1 MPGSGSST
9 ATWCCASRT
18 RPPRGPTATSRIRRS
33 PWCSRAARGVTWPTP
48 PPWPGW
54 RATGRWSPA
63 TGTAARTV
71 PCARSPPSRASKGT
85 WWGSCP
91 IPSTRSTRSPA
102 LVPAGS
108 GSSPPPWQRWCDRRR
123 RAERREDAKRR
134 SGVPAPRTASRSQR
148 SAREGGRQHVSANTV
163 AGLDTVAVAAATPD
177 RPQPYEELGL
187 TKAEYA
193 RIRQMLGRRPTDP
206 ELALYSVMWSEHCSY
221 KSSKVH
227 LRQFADKAPQAQ
239 GDSDGGT
246 GTRVE
251 GGTLLA
257 GMGHNAGVV
266 DIGQGYAVTFKIES
280 HNHPSY
286 VEPFQGAATGVGG
299 IVRDIL
305 AMGARP
311 VGVMDSLRFGPA
323 DAPDTA
329 RVLPGVVAGI
339 SFYGNCLGLP
349 NIGGELA
356 FDPCYAGNPL
366 VNALCVGVMRHA
378 DLQVAAARGPGNKV
392 ILFGART
399 GPDGIGGA
407 SVLASA
413 SFGGG
418 EAAKRPSVQV
428 GDPFME
434 KLLVECCLELSAAGL
449 IAGIQDLGAAG
460 ISCATAELA
469 AGGGSGMS
477 VVLDRVP
484 LRDPTL
490 GPAEILMSESQ
501 ERMMA
506 VVAPHDV
513 ERFTGICAR
522 WDVPATVIGEVTGTG
537 RLEMTW
543 HGEVVVDIAPE
554 TAADQGPVYHRPAA
568 RPAAQDALQAD
579 DPAALPRPASGAALL
594 DTLLALLGSPN
605 LADKTWIT
613 EQYDRHVRGN
623 TVLAAPKNAEMIRV
637 DEQTGLGVALATD
650 GNGRYSRL
658 DPYAGAQLALAEAY
672 RNVAATGAR
681 PVAVTNCL
689 NFGSPEDPAVM
700 WQFAEAVR
708 GLADGCTE
716 LGIPVTGGNVSFYNS
731 TGAAAIHPTPIVGVL
746 GVIDDVGARVPM
758 GFGGDSDVIVL
769 LGETRDELGGSE
781 WAWVTHNHLGGQPP
795 RVNLVRERI
804 LGAVLIAA
812 ADRGHLSSAHDL
824 SDGGL
829 AQALVEACLRGGT
842 GCRVR
847 LPGDTFTALFSESA
861 ARAVV
866 AARPGSEAAF
876 AELRVAHSVPGE
888 TIGRTGGDDLVV
900 EGWFTIP
907 LA

>member
-1 MPGSGSST
+1 VRDATAGRDT
-9 ATWCCASRT
+9 AT
-18 RPPRGPTATSRIRRS
+18 
-33 PWCSRAARGVTWPTP
+33 
-48 PPWPGW
+48 
-54 RATGRWSPA
+54 
-63 TGTAARTV
+63 
-71 PCARSPPSRASKGT
+71 
-85 WWGSCP
+85 
-91 IPSTRSTRSPA
+91 
-102 LVPAGS
+102 
-108 GSSPPPWQRWCDRRR
+108 
-123 RAERREDAKRR
+123 
-134 SGVPAPRTASRSQR
+134 
-148 SAREGGRQHVSANTV
+148 
-163 AGLDTVAVAAATPD
+163 GLDTVALAAATPD
-177 RPQPYEELGL
+177 HPQPYRELGL
-187 TKAEYA
+187 TEAEYA
-193 RIRQMLGRRPTDP
+193 RIRQLLGRRPTDP

-221 KSSKVH
+221 KSSKIY
-227 LRQFADKAPQAQ
+227 LRQFADKAPRTAA
-239 GDSDGGT
+239 
-246 GTRVE
+246 
-251 GGTLLA
+251 LLA

-311 VGVMDSLRFGPA
+311 VAVMDSLRFGPA

-378 DLQVAAARGPGNKV
+378 DLHVAAARGAGNKV
-392 ILFGART
+392 IMFGART

-460 ISCATAELA
+460 VSCATAELA

-477 VVLDRVP
+477 VSLDRVP

-490 GPAEILMSESQ
+490 GPTEILMSESQ

-506 VVAPHDV
+506 IVEPRHV

-522 WDVPATVIGEVTGTG
+522 WEVPATVIGEVTGTG

-543 HGEVVVDIAPE
+543 RGEVVVDIAPQ
-554 TAADQGPVYHRPAA
+554 TAANQGPVYHRRAA
-568 RPAAQDALQAD
+568 RPAGQDALTAD
-579 DPAALPRPASGAALL
+579 DPGALPRPASGAGLL
-594 DTLLALLGSPN
+594 DTLLALLASPD
-605 LADKTWIT
+605 LAGKTWVT
-613 EQYDRHVRGN
+613 EQYDRHVRGD
-623 TVLAAPKNAEMIRV
+623 TVLAAPHDAGVIRV
-637 DEQTGLGVALATD
+637 DGETGLGVALATD

-681 PVAVTNCL
+681 PVAVTDCL
-689 NFGSPEDPAVM
+689 NFGSPEDTGVM
-700 WQFAEAVR
+700 WQFAETVR
-708 GLADGCTE
+708 GLADGCAF
-716 LGIPVTGGNVSFYNS
+716 LGTPVTGGNVSFYNQ
-731 TGAAAIHPTPIVGVL
+731 TGDVAIHPTPVVGVL
-746 GVIDDVGARVPM
+746 GVLDDVRNHLPLSFSQRQACV
-758 GFGGDSDVIVL
+758 VL
-769 LGETRDELGGSE
+769 LGTTGPEFGGSA
-781 WAWVTHNHLGGQPP
+781 WAWVAHGHLGGRPP
-795 RVNLVRERI
+795 GVDLAAEQGLARVL
-804 LGAVLIAA
+804 AAAA
-812 ADRGHLSSAHDL
+812 ADGLLTAAHDL

-829 AQALVEACLRGGT
+829 AVALAECCLAGRT
-842 GCRVR
+842 GCRVS
-847 LPGDTFTALFSESA
+847 LPGDPFTALFSESS
-861 ARAVV
+861 ARAVAEV
-866 AARPGSEAAF
+866 APGAEAAF
-876 AELRVAHSVPGE
+876 AALCQRHGVAATVLGTVGGDRLEVTGCFSVPVAE
-888 TIGRTGGDDLVV
+888 LATVGGGVLPALF
-900 EGWFTIP
+900 G
-907 LA
+907 